1 MKRMK
6 RNAERGLRVG
16 TRSIIHGNRRV
27 CPRWVRWCLTVL
39 QQANN
44 LIVCSILG
52 GTLFGSLIVVSWY
65 HTSTYSF
72 LDWHLERNRH
82 EYDELCS
89 WTKHQVLS
97 NGPLMILYTEAVF
110 RNESQYL
117 TVLLFL
123 CARKV
128 FLCGLL
134 ENWWHC
140 GLRESFHQGY
150 KDMEWRYSNF

>member
-16 TRSIIHGNRRV
+16 TRSIIHGNRRI
-27 CPRWVRWCLTVL
+27 CLRRVRWCLTVL

-65 HTSTYSF
+65 YTSTYSF

-110 RNESQYL
+110 RNGSQYL

-140 GLRESFHQGY
+140 GLCESFHQGY